1 MTRVPAGGEAGGTA
15 APTVVDSVVTRS
27 LEIAEREQPRGSQRE
42 MWQSPPRQP
51 TDARMVYLYPLS
63 REARRGLIAPRRI
76 VTG

>member
-1 MTRVPAGGEAGGTA
+1 MTGVPAGGEAGGTA

-51 TDARMVYLYPLS
+51 TDARMVYLYLPRPEKRGAVLS
-63 REARRGLIAPRRI
+63 RLAGL
-76 VTG
+76 